1 MAAEQLMLEN
11 HPWLTPL
18 RQSRDHILRA
28 AETGKLALDSVTHLA
43 NTEALL
49 ALALIPVPAD
59 PVLHIRTAH
68 AQARNYLGSLAD
80 AELPNAVPTAMG
92 YTMTPRKAL
101 RRVLDH
107 LLDHL
112 NQIEQWVLWQR
123 DGSIP
128 VPTDGWV
135 GSSVTLDDDRP
146 PLSSQEL
153 AAWLWRIDLSVQL
166 LAQRVSALDLEQLD
180 WQPPNAGWTLRKIL
194 HHVASGAILYTI
206 WFGTALP
213 EAPLDR
219 YRGASD
225 QVLTNLIQL
234 ITTPVQSH
242 MILFEDDLDVFSPDQ
257 LVSHIV
263 ELERSVLT
271 AKA

>member
-1 MAAEQLMLEN
+1 
-11 HPWLTPL
+11 
-18 RQSRDHILRA
+18 
-28 AETGKLALDSVTHLA
+28 
-43 NTEALL
+43 
-49 ALALIPVPAD
+49 
-59 PVLHIRTAH
+59 
-68 AQARNYLGSLAD
+68 
-80 AELPNAVPTAMG
+80 MG
-92 YTMTPRKAL
+92 YAMTPRKAL

-107 LLDHL
+107 ALDHL

-135 GSSVTLDDDRP
+135 GSSVTLDDDRL

-153 AAWLWRIDLSVQL
+153 AAWFWRIDLAVQL
-166 LAQRVSALDLEQLD
+166 LAQRASALDPEQLD
-180 WQPPNAGWTLRKIL
+180 WQPPNAGWTLGKIL

-213 EAPLDR
+213 EPPLDR
-219 YRGASD
+219 YRSSID
-225 QVLTNLIQL
+225 QVLTNFIQL
-234 ITTPVQSH
+234 ITTPAQPH
-242 MILFEDDLDVFSPDQ
+242 MILFEDDLGVFTPDQ

-271 AKA
+271 A